1 MQYDSAF
8 KDLDDSAIN
17 QMACSVFKTPNE
29 NYCENWNVT
38 GKLLESNKKI
48 VDLSNGNVS
57 TTCYGDIY
65 KVAPSGNFL
74 RDITEACL
82 VWKTVNKIPSGF
94 KITKAFQITA
104 TEE

>member
-1 MQYDSAF
+1 MQYNSVF

-17 QMACSVFKTPNE
+17 QIACSVFKTPNV

-38 GKLLESNKKI
+38 GKLLESNKKV
-48 VDLSNGNVS
+48 VDLSNGDIS
-57 TTCYGDIY
+57 TTCYGDSY
-65 KVAPSGNFL
+65 KVEPSANFL

-82 VWKTVNKIPSGF
+82 VWKTVNKIPSDF
-94 KITKAFQITA
+94 KVTTSIQVTV